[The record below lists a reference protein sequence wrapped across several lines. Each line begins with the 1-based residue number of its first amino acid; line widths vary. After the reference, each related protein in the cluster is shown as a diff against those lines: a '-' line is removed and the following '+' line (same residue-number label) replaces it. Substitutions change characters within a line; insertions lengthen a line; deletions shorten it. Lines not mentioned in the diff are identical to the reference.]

1 MLTASLSIV
10 SRLSIIMV
18 SPTKS
23 FDSFGGNSD
32 IFALHF
38 HLFSGFDSQKV
49 CLSLS
54 TKVWDQISPE
64 LSNYFVS
71 RNLSDMHR
79 NEQKI
84 NYHFRGTTNIVR

>member
-1 MLTASLSIV
+1 MGHYFQIKKNLQFQV
-10 SRLSIIMV
+10 
-18 SPTKS
+18 P

-84 NYHFRGTTNIVR
+84 NYHYRGKTNIVR